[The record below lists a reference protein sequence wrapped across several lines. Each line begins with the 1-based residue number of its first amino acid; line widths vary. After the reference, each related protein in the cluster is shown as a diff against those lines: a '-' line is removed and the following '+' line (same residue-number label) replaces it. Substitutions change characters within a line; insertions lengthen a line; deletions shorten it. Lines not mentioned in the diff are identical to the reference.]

1 MYIQDIRNRFIFL
14 LIVLIRKFL
23 HRNSI
28 NKWSSIS
35 FNIKFYNMR
44 LFYKIFNEFYKK
56 KKNKWKNKICMV
68 FSINFIPLLGRIS

>member
-44 LFYKIFNEFYKK
+44 LFCKIFNEFYKK
-56 KKNKWKNKICMV
+56 KKQMEKY
-68 FSINFIPLLGRIS
+68 NFYK